1 MAQTEYY
8 VSSSQGS
15 DENDGLSLSSAWA
28 SLERVQ
34 KTKLRAGDTV
44 HLKSGDV
51 FQEQLIVDESGSEDA
66 SIHFTSYGE
75 GDPPIIDGALTD
87 GGSALAAIFVEDQDH
102 LEFSNLSIRNSRKTP
117 KRDRADVNAYG
128 ILIKNTGKRN
138 LRGFELHHLDVG
150 EVYPIRARKSFN
162 ETSVTG
168 IRFET
173 APAKSKSRAVNTS
186 DIYIHDNVVRHT
198 ARFGIAIRHKASR
211 IEGVTGTPLDYDNDV
226 RIVNNRCEDLGG
238 SCVLM
243 NGVWGGLLEENWF
256 IRSGALV
263 EPELSVN
270 RGSGAWFFRSNHV
283 VAQHNVAVSSR
294 GHNDSSGMHV
304 DFGNENILV
313 QYNFFVD
320 NEGYGTEI
328 LGKNKNVIWRY
339 NISVGDGTRRMKDVR
354 PEGGKSKYP
363 GKTIF
368 VSDFAVPDRVQSED
382 VYIYN
387 NTYFVKTGSDPLFE
401 INGEGV
407 RIWNNAFLV
416 EDGGRLARKVNVGW
430 ERGDAIDMQGNV
442 YSGAVSPN
450 LIRLDAH
457 PAVTQLNVD
466 GRSENSQQRP
476 GDYALDEMEIREIDA
491 GIVVEHPVFP
501 LAGQGIFGHVDPV
514 PVVDFFD
521 NVVRDQKRPIGAGY
535 KSGRPTP

>member
-1 MAQTEYY
+1 
-8 VSSSQGS
+8 
-15 DENDGLSLSSAWA
+15 
-28 SLERVQ
+28 
-34 KTKLRAGDTV
+34 
-44 HLKSGDV
+44 
-51 FQEQLIVDESGSEDA
+51 
-66 SIHFTSYGE
+66 
-75 GDPPIIDGALTD
+75 
-87 GGSALAAIFVEDQDH
+87 
-102 LEFSNLSIRNSRKTP
+102 
-117 KRDRADVNAYG
+117 
-128 ILIKNTGKRN
+128 
-138 LRGFELHHLDVG
+138 
-150 EVYPIRARKSFN
+150 
-162 ETSVTG
+162 
-168 IRFET
+168 
-173 APAKSKSRAVNTS
+173 
-186 DIYIHDNVVRHT
+186 
-198 ARFGIAIRHKASR
+198 
-211 IEGVTGTPLDYDNDV
+211 
-226 RIVNNRCEDLGG
+226 
-238 SCVLM
+238 
-243 NGVWGGLLEENWF
+243 
-256 IRSGALV
+256 
-263 EPELSVN
+263 
-270 RGSGAWFFRSNHV
+270 
-283 VAQHNVAVSSR
+283 
-294 GHNDSSGMHV
+294 MHV